1 MSRKPEPAEQAV
13 AALQRRVPADEVVPG
28 DLLVLAEGDTVSAD
42 ARLLQAASLKV
53 AEASLTG
60 ESEAVLKETAP
71 LAEPVALADRVNMV
85 FKGTSVSQG
94 VGRAVVTA
102 TGMRTRMGH
111 IAGLLQ
117 QT

>member
-13 AALQRRVPADEVVPG
+13 AALQRLAAPTAGVVRDGQIRRVPADEVVPG

-60 ESEAVLKETAP
+60 ESEAVLKQTGP
-71 LAEPVALADRVNMV
+71 LPEPVALADRLNMV
-85 FKGTSVSQG
+85 FKGTSASQG
-94 VGRAVVTA
+94 WAGR
-102 TGMRTRMGH
+102 
-111 IAGLLQ
+111 
-117 QT
+117 